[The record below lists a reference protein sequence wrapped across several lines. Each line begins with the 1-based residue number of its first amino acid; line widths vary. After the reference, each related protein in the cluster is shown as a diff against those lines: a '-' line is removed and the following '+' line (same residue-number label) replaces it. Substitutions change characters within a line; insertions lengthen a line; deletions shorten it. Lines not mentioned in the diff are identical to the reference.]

1 MATLEKIRS
10 KGGILVGIFVGLA
23 LLAFIMMDFMSS
35 GASIF
40 TGNQMEV
47 ANINGT
53 SVNIQDFQNK
63 VSEMEEFNKINTG
76 GSAMS
81 EDEAYR
87 LREQVWNQLISQTLL
102 EEQYEQIGIAVSSD
116 ELMDMVTGRNIH
128 PAISQHPLFANQQT
142 GVFDRQAVVSFLQN
156 KSQDPTAYFYWMV
169 MEEQLLNEKL
179 FNKYSTL
186 LKKGL
191 YVPKAWKDSEIAAR
205 SKSVDF
211 DYITV
216 RFTSVADSLVS
227 VSETEINA
235 YYKKNGDDFKQSASR
250 NIEYITFDIVPTEA
264 DRMAAQ
270 DWINELIPNFS
281 SAETD
286 PIQYVNLNSDV
297 PYNGRNQ
304 RAAELSSQLES
315 FVTSAQ
321 VGEVYGPY
329 LENEAYKASR
339 LVAINN
345 IPDSVRARH
354 ILVREATSEAT
365 NSLAD
370 SLLNLARRGAD
381 FADLARRYSLDQ
393 GSAINGGDLGWFP
406 EGVMVKPFNDAVFY
420 GKTGDIV
427 KAESQF
433 GVHIIHIQQQGVLS
447 PKYQLATLVRE
458 INYSSETYQN
468 VFSKATRFA
477 ADNNNVELFNKAV
490 EENNITKRYGRAIGE
505 NDNSVSGLSSS
516 RELVRWAYEAKV
528 GDLSPVYEFDDRFV
542 IANLVSVSEEGVR
555 ALSEV
560 RPQIE
565 RTLIA
570 DKKAE
575 LLTAQLAEISASGA
589 DFPTIASKM
598 NTSVQSA
605 ENINFASFQVPG
617 AGVEPALVAAAVYT
631 PAGQISKAV
640 RGNNGVYLVKV
651 NNVEANEVMADNIE
665 VELEQNASMKIDYEM
680 LQSLRD
686 NAEIVDGRSKFY

>member
-40 TGNQMEV
+40 TGSQMEV

-235 YYKKNGDDFKQSASR
+235 YYKKNRDDFKQNASR

-270 DWINELIPNFS
+270 D
-281 SAETD
+281 
-286 PIQYVNLNSDV
+286 
-297 PYNGRNQ
+297 R
-304 RAAELSSQLES
+304 
-315 FVTSAQ
+315 
-321 VGEVYGPY
+321 
-329 LENEAYKASR
+329 K
-339 LVAINN
+339 
-345 IPDSVRARH
+345 SV
-354 ILVREATSEAT
+354 V
-365 NSLAD
+365 
-370 SLLNLARRGAD
+370 
-381 FADLARRYSLDQ
+381 
-393 GSAINGGDLGWFP
+393 
-406 EGVMVKPFNDAVFY
+406 
-420 GKTGDIV
+420 
-427 KAESQF
+427 
-433 GVHIIHIQQQGVLS
+433 
-447 PKYQLATLVRE
+447 
-458 INYSSETYQN
+458 
-468 VFSKATRFA
+468 
-477 ADNNNVELFNKAV
+477 
-490 EENNITKRYGRAIGE
+490 
-505 NDNSVSGLSSS
+505 
-516 RELVRWAYEAKV
+516 
-528 GDLSPVYEFDDRFV
+528 
-542 IANLVSVSEEGVR
+542 
-555 ALSEV
+555 
-560 RPQIE
+560 
-565 RTLIA
+565 
-570 DKKAE
+570 
-575 LLTAQLAEISASGA
+575 
-589 DFPTIASKM
+589 
-598 NTSVQSA
+598 
-605 ENINFASFQVPG
+605 
-617 AGVEPALVAAAVYT
+617 
-631 PAGQISKAV
+631 
-640 RGNNGVYLVKV
+640 
-651 NNVEANEVMADNIE
+651 
-665 VELEQNASMKIDYEM
+665 
-680 LQSLRD
+680 
-686 NAEIVDGRSKFY
+686 

>member
-1 MATLEKIRS
+1 MATVEKIRS

-40 TGNQMEV
+40 TGSQMEV

-235 YYKKNGDDFKQSASR
+235 YYKKNRDDFKQNASR

-354 ILVREATSEAT
+354 ILVREATSE
-365 NSLAD
+365 
-370 SLLNLARRGAD
+370 
-381 FADLARRYSLDQ
+381 
-393 GSAINGGDLGWFP
+393 
-406 EGVMVKPFNDAVFY
+406 
-420 GKTGDIV
+420 
-427 KAESQF
+427 
-433 GVHIIHIQQQGVLS
+433 
-447 PKYQLATLVRE
+447 E
-458 INYSSETYQN
+458 I
-468 VFSKATRFA
+468 
-477 ADNNNVELFNKAV
+477 
-490 EENNITKRYGRAIGE
+490 GRA
-505 NDNSVSGLSSS
+505 SC
-516 RELVRWAYEAKV
+516 RERV
-528 GDLSPVYEFDDRFV
+528 
-542 IANLVSVSEEGVR
+542 
-555 ALSEV
+555 
-560 RPQIE
+560 
-565 RTLIA
+565 
-570 DKKAE
+570 
-575 LLTAQLAEISASGA
+575 
-589 DFPTIASKM
+589 
-598 NTSVQSA
+598 
-605 ENINFASFQVPG
+605 
-617 AGVEPALVAAAVYT
+617 
-631 PAGQISKAV
+631 
-640 RGNNGVYLVKV
+640 
-651 NNVEANEVMADNIE
+651 
-665 VELEQNASMKIDYEM
+665 
-680 LQSLRD
+680 
-686 NAEIVDGRSKFY
+686 